1 MKKIFSLL
9 VISAILLFNP
19 QISQATTSSSYISF
33 TAEVWADNWFALY
46 INGKKVGEDS
56 VSIKTER
63 SFNSEKITFKAKYPL
78 TVGIIAKDYVE
89 NASGLEY
96 IGKPNQQIGD
106 GGIALQIFETV
117 SKKIIAK
124 TDSSWRSLVIDK
136 APLNQE
142 CVSSNNPLSD
152 CQSKNIAIPK
162 KWTEASFNDSKW
174 KKANIFSESEIG
186 VKEGYFNI
194 QWSAGT
200 QLIWSED
207 LRIDN
212 TILFRKVISSVKSA
226 SSSISKQASAT
237 SSLTL
242 SSSDFN
248 DGGLL
253 PMRYTCDGAGIS
265 PPLQWSGVP
274 ENVESFAIV
283 MDSIPGPPRPGEV
296 EAATHF
302 YLLLYNI
309 PKEIR
314 AIEAGNKSVGT
325 LGGNFLGRELGYTP
339 PCSQGPG
346 LKSYTLT
353 IYALNGTLELSPD
366 QATLSTLTN
375 AIKNK
380 IIASSK
386 ISVNYSRS

>member
-1 MKKIFSLL
+1 MC
-9 VISAILLFNP
+9 
-19 QISQATTSSSYISF
+19 SS
-33 TAEVWADNWFALY
+33 
-46 INGKKVGEDS
+46 
-56 VSIKTER
+56 
-63 SFNSEKITFKAKYPL
+63 
-78 TVGIIAKDYVE
+78 
-89 NASGLEY
+89 
-96 IGKPNQQIGD
+96 
-106 GGIALQIFETV
+106 
-117 SKKIIAK
+117 
-124 TDSSWRSLVIDK
+124 
-136 APLNQE
+136 
-142 CVSSNNPLSD
+142 
-152 CQSKNIAIPK
+152 
-162 KWTEASFNDSKW
+162 
-174 KKANIFSESEIG
+174 
-186 VKEGYFNI
+186 
-194 QWSAGT
+194 
-200 QLIWSED
+200 D
-207 LRIDN
+207 L
-212 TILFRKVISSVKSA
+212 
-226 SSSISKQASAT
+226 SSISKQASAT

-283 MDSIPGPPRPGEV
+283 MDSIPGPLRPGEV
-296 EAATHF
+296 EAAAHF

-353 IYALNGTLELSPD
+353 IYALSGMLELSPD

-375 AIKNK
+375 AMKNK

>member
-1 MKKIFSLL
+1 
-9 VISAILLFNP
+9 LFNP

-78 TVGIIAKDYVE
+78 AIGIIAKDYVE

-152 CQSKNIAIPK
+152 CQSRTIAIPK
-162 KWTEASFNDSKW
+162 KWTEPSFNDSKW

-194 QWSAGT
+194 QWAAGT

-212 TILFRKVISSVKSA
+212 TILFRKVISSAKSA
-226 SSSISKQASAT
+226 SSSISKQTSAT
-237 SSLTL
+237 SSLAL

-314 AIEAGNKSVGT
+314 AIEAGNKSVGI

-353 IYALNGTLELSPD
+353 IYALSGMLELSPD